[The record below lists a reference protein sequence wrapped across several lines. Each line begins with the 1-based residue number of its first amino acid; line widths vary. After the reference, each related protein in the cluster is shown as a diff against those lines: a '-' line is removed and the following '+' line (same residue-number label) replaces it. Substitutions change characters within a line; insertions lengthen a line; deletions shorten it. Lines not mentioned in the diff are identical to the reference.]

1 MYLSPSEVASD
12 IVLFLVVVVVVLKPA
27 WSRIEHHGTTTD
39 LAGREQA
46 EVEALMLLP
55 LNSFFLIFARL
66 ELFKMTIGGL
76 FICVYYYCFKLFNEQ
91 VILYT

>member
-12 IVLFLVVVVVVLKPA
+12 IVLFLVVVVVVVLKPA
-27 WSRIEHHGTTTD
+27 WSRIEHHGTSTD

-55 LNSFFLIFARL
+55 LNSFFNFRSIRAF
-66 ELFKMTIGGL
+66 
-76 FICVYYYCFKLFNEQ
+76 
-91 VILYT
+91 